1 MDVILVAFGS
11 FIVGGL
17 FGMAVVAVMA
27 CKIINGN
34 EDNEG
39 L

>member
-11 FIVGGL
+11 FIAGGL

-34 EDNEG
+34 EDNEE

>member
-11 FIVGGL
+11 FIVVGL
-17 FGMAVVAVMA
+17 FGMAVVAVVA

-34 EDNEG
+34 EDNEE

>member
-1 MDVILVAFGS
+1 MDMILVAFGS

-17 FGMAVVAVMA
+17 FGMAVVAVVA

-34 EDNEG
+34 EDNEE

>member
-17 FGMAVVAVMA
+17 FGMAVVAVVA

-34 EDNEG
+34 EDNEE